1 MFEGL
6 ILYNDPM
13 VQRVLNASLNMLY
26 PLKRFLINHS
36 KYNWFLSVIA
46 SAITKTRTSVIYEN
60 GNYFSFSNGKGVA
73 LDHFDPHAL
82 GQHNLHLDFFLQSYT
97 PSKGDVVFDV
107 GSGNGNELQGFSDL
121 VGPTGKVVAIEADPS
136 SFSRSKR
143 LAELLD
149 IRNIVFVNCAISSY
163 PGILNLNVISNTGTG
178 NFITLESSSNSVT
191 VPTLTLDLI
200 MSGLQLSGADFLKVN
215 IEGFEYE
222 ALLGLEENIK
232 LVKNLVV
239 SCHDF
244 LGKDFVTF
252 DDCHKLLKERGFHLN
267 VPQKSSG
274 KSWEDFYIFA
284 KRQS

>member
-1 MFEGL
+1 
-6 ILYNDPM
+6 M
-13 VQRVLNASLNMLY
+13 VQRVFNASLRLLY
-26 PLKRFLINHS
+26 PLKRFLISHS
-36 KYNWFLSVIA
+36 KYNWVLSVIA
-46 SAITKTRTSVIYEN
+46 SAMTKSRTSVIYEN

-82 GQHNLHLDFFLQSYT
+82 GQHNLHLDFFLQSYL
-97 PSKGDVVFDV
+97 PSKGDLVFDV
-107 GSGNGNELQGFSDL
+107 GSGNGNELQGFSEL
-121 VGPTGKVVAIEADPS
+121 VGPTGKVVAIEADSS
-136 SFSRSKR
+136 SFARSKR

-149 IRNIVFVNCAISSY
+149 IKNIVFVNCAISSR

-178 NFITLESSSNSVT
+178 NYITFESSSTSVT

-200 MSGLQLSGADFLKVN
+200 MSGLQIKGADFLKVN

-222 ALLGLEENIK
+222 ALLGLEEHLI

-244 LGKDFVTF
+244 LGKEFATF
-252 DDCHKLLKERGFHLN
+252 ENCHKLLEERGFHLN
-267 VPQKSSG
+267 DARKTSDT
-274 KSWEDFYIFA
+274 SWKDFYIFA